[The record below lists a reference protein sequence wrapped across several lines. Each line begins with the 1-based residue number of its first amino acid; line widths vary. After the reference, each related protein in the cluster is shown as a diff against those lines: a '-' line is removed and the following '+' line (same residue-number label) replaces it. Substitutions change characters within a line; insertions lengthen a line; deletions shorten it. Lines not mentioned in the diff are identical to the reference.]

1 MKKNKRFVFIV
12 TCLMI
17 TISCSGLFG
26 TMNMDR
32 QLKLFVNENNLTHE
46 DIQQIIYELDHM
58 EGIGYN
64 KKIKKSLKKI
74 GRLKEKKQQ
83 EDRFSVTI
91 EKDADNE
98 LRYFSESETELLKK
112 GKYELLAVKSI
123 KLKENI
129 LKLRE

>member
-83 EDRFSVTI
+83 EDRFSVTM

>member
-32 QLKLFVNENNLTHE
+32 QLNLFVNENNLTHE

-98 LRYFSESETELLKK
+98 LRYFSELETELLKK